1 MHSHGPPAPPLYG
14 CQVNIAMDGSRD
26 PLIVGWNP

>member
-1 MHSHGPPAPPLYG
+1 MHSHGRRRRLLYG